1 MYDSLYGERTTGM
14 KILIVD
20 DELTSRE
27 LLKAMLAPYGECH
40 ICESGREAV
49 KTFKRSEDQGERF
62 ELICLDIMMP
72 EMGGHETL
80 REIRK
85 IEAARQDENSP
96 RTKVIMT
103 TALGDAQ
110 NIMDAVKSGD
120 DAYIVKPV
128 GKETLIKRMKELGL
142 LTEDAS

>member
-1 MYDSLYGERTTGM
+1 M

-27 LLKAMLAPYGECH
+27 LLKAMLTPYGECH
-40 ICESGREAV
+40 LSESGKEAIEL
-49 KTFKRSEDQGERF
+49 FKRLDSQGERF
-62 ELICLDIMMP
+62 DLICMDIMMP
-72 EMGGHETL
+72 EMNGHETL
-80 REIRK
+80 REIRR
-85 IEAARQDENSP
+85 IEAARQGEGSLNA
-96 RTKVIMT
+96 KVIMT

-142 LTEDAS
+142 LEDAA

>member
-1 MYDSLYGERTTGM
+1 M

-27 LLKAMLAPYGECH
+27 LLKAMLSPYGECH
-40 ICESGREAV
+40 LSESGREAV
-49 KTFKRSEDQGERF
+49 EIFKRSEDQGERF
-62 ELICLDIMMP
+62 DLICMDIMMP
-72 EMGGHETL
+72 EMSGHETL

-85 IEAARQDENSP
+85 IESARPDANP
-96 RTKVIMT
+96 HRAKVIMA

-120 DAYIVKPV
+120 DAYIVKPI
-128 GKETLIKRMKELGL
+128 GRETLIKRLKELGL
-142 LTEDAS
+142 TDGMA